1 MDRSENIA
9 VFEDTRRHYETEPA
23 LRAAVEHSR
32 EESVLVRE
40 KDSLACHAG
49 EARYDA
55 PVRVVVS
62 KKRSFEAARDY
73 SDKRVCVMNFA
84 SASNPGGGVTHGAT
98 AQEECLCR
106 CSTLYPCLDD
116 APMWKGFYKPHRS
129 SGDPLH
135 NDDCIYTPDV
145 VVFKS
150 DVAAPKLLPEKDW
163 YRVDVLT
170 CAAPNLRERPSN
182 PFNPRD
188 GRGAVKISGAKLRAL
203 HEKRIRRVFDLACDR
218 GAEVL
223 ILGAFGCGVF
233 QNPPETVAGAMRD
246 ALRDYRQCFKTVEF
260 AVYCPPGR
268 EENYR
273 AFEAAFASWR

>member
-1 MDRSENIA
+1 MDRGENIA
-9 VFEDTRRHYETEPA
+9 VFEDTRRRYETESG
-23 LRAAVEHSR
+23 LREAVARSR
-32 EESVLVRE
+32 EGSVLVRE
-40 KDSLACHAG
+40 KDALACHAG

-55 PVRVVVS
+55 PARVTVS
-62 KKRSFEAARDY
+62 RKRSFEAAAGY
-73 SDKRVCVMNFA
+73 PGKRVCVMNFA
-84 SASNPGGGVTHGAT
+84 SASNPGGGVTRGAS

-106 CSTLYPCLDD
+106 CSTLYPCLDNE
-116 APMWKGFYKPHRS
+116 PMWKGFYKPHRS
-129 SGDPLH
+129 AGDPLH

-150 DVAAPKLLPEKDW
+150 DTAAPEPLPEEER

-182 PFNPRD
+182 PMNPRD

-203 HEKRIRRVFDLACDR
+203 HEKRIRRVLDLACDR

-223 ILGAFGCGVF
+223 ILGAFGCGAF
-233 QNPPETVAGAMRD
+233 QNPPETVAAAARD
-246 ALRDYRQCFKTVEF
+246 ALRDYKQCFKAVEF

-273 AFEAAFASWR
+273 AFETAFTGWR

>member
-9 VFEDTRRHYETEPA
+9 VFEDTRRRYETDPD
-23 LRAAVEHSR
+23 LRAAVTRSR
-32 EESVLVRE
+32 EGGVLVRE
-40 KDSLACHAG
+40 RDALACHAG

-55 PVRVVVS
+55 PMRVVVS
-62 KKRSFEAARDY
+62 KKRSFEAAAGY
-73 SDKRVCVMNFA
+73 PDKRVCVMNFA
-84 SASNPGGGVTHGAT
+84 SASNPGGGVTHGAS

-116 APMWKGFYKPHRS
+116 EPMWRGFYKPHRR
-129 SGDPLH
+129 SGNPLH

-150 DVAAPKLLPEKDW
+150 DTVAPALLPDQER

-170 CAAPNLRERPSN
+170 CAAPNLRQRPSN
-182 PFNPRD
+182 LLNPGD
-188 GRGAVKISGAKLRAL
+188 GRRAVKISEARLRAL
-203 HEKRIRRVFDLACDR
+203 HEKRIRRVLDLACDR

-223 ILGAFGCGVF
+223 ILGAFGCGAF
-233 QNPPETVAGAMRD
+233 CNPPETVAAAMRD
-246 ALRDYRQCFKTVEF
+246 ALRDYRQCFKAVEL

-273 AFEAAFASWR
+273 AFEAAFAGWR